1 MPKTDV
7 VTQQGEDTLKPGAEI
22 REVSADF
29 RPAES
34 ETLCKN
40 AKVIS
45 SEANV
50 SGVVLNVFNVATALN

>member
-34 ETLCKN
+34 ETCKN

-50 SGVVLNVFNVATALN
+50 SGVVLNVFDVATALN